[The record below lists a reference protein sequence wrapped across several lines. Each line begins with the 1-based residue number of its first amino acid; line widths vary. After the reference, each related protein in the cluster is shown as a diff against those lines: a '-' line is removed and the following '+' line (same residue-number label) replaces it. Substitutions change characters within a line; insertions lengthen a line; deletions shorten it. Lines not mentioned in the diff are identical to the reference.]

1 MVKQLSLPANTQ
13 YNTHLDKNYRVSN
26 MKYESVRVD
35 SKTVV
40 FIIANPGKK
49 ETTDGSGLRVNF
61 IRDWCTFS
69 EVVSSEKWHVTKNFK
84 FAVTGKISLFPD
96 R

>member
-1 MVKQLSLPANTQ
+1 M
-13 YNTHLDKNYRVSN
+13 SN
-26 MKYESVRVD
+26 LKYESVRVD

-61 IRDWCTFS
+61 IRDWCTFP